1 VRYGEEF
8 ARCGRSSQGHIW
20 IFDVVG
26 FVVCHIEAVLVC
38 LTGCM
43 RKPEEI

>member
-1 VRYGEEF
+1 ME
-8 ARCGRSSQGHIW
+8 RSLCVAGDPHRIIHIW